1 MKVLVC
7 GDAMTDVYWEST
19 VSRVSPEAPVVI
31 AGVQRTERRGGGAAN
46 VANNIEAMGVACE
59 RIFSQSQRIEKV
71 RIFTPSQHLI
81 RADFDYPQAPIPCDE
96 SYGEALARCEIIVFI
111 DYGKGALANVQA
123 LITAARQA
131 GRTVLVDP
139 KGYDYAKYRGA
150 TLIKPN
156 RDEMKELVGGW
167 ANQDELDFKARQ
179 FLLSSQIESILLT
192 QGADGMTL
200 YTREGTTHAKA
211 EAQTLVDVSGAGEAT
226 ISALAA
232 GLAKGMALTDA
243 LARASRAAA
252 IACSR
257 FGTTTVTAAEV
268 FGG

>member
-19 VSRVSPEAPVVI
+19 VSRISPEGPVPV
-31 AGVQRTERRGGGAAN
+31 AAVQKTDKRGGAAAN
-46 VANNIEAMGVACE
+46 VANNIEAMGVPVE
-59 RIFSQSQRIEKV
+59 RIFSPSRRIEKV
-71 RIFTPSQHLI
+71 RVFTAGQHLI
-81 RADFDYPQAPIPCDE
+81 RVDFDFPQEPIPCDE
-96 SYGEALARCEIIVFI
+96 TYEEALSRCELVVFV
-111 DYGKGALANVQA
+111 DYGKGALANIPA
-123 LITAARQA
+123 LIARAKSA

-167 ANQDELDFKARQ
+167 KTQDELDFKARQ
-179 FLLSSQIESILLT
+179 FLLSSQIDSILLT
-192 QGADGMTL
+192 QGAEGMTL
-200 YTREGTTHAKA
+200 YTREETVHQVAEAKA
-211 EAQTLVDVSGAGEAT
+211 LVDVSGAGEA
-226 ISALAA
+226 ALAA
-232 GLAKGMALTDA
+232 YAVALAKGLPP
-243 LARASRAAA
+243 LLFASKAAA

-268 FGG
+268 FSG

>member
-7 GDAMTDVYWEST
+7 GDAMTDVYWQSD
-19 VSRVSPEAPVVI
+19 VSRVSPEAPVMI
-31 AGVQRTERRGGGAAN
+31 AAVQRTERRGGGAAN
-46 VANNIEAMGVACE
+46 VANNIEAMGVPVE

-96 SYGEALARCEIIVFI
+96 SYAESLGRCEIVVLI
-111 DYGKGALANVQA
+111 DYGKGSLANVQA

-131 GRTVLVDP
+131 NRKVLIDP
-139 KGYDYAKYRGA
+139 KGYDYGKYAGA

-156 RDEMKELVGGW
+156 REEMRELVGGW
-167 ANQDELDFKARQ
+167 KSQDELDFKARQ
-179 FLLSSQIESILLT
+179 FLLSSQIDSILLT

-200 YTREGTTHAKA
+200 YTRDSTKHQVA
-211 EAQTLVDVSGAGEAT
+211 EAKTLVDVSGAGEAA
-226 ISALAA
+226 IAA
-232 GLAKGMALTDA
+232 YAAAIAKGLETP
-243 LARASRAAA
+243 LLWASKAAA

-257 FGTTTVTAAEV
+257 FGTTTVTEAEV
-268 FGG
+268 FSG